1 MTDLSKEFR
10 QLEAIRQGE
19 RIRFTMLLIVGVLVV
34 ALAIWVMIL
43 AGEGL
48 FWLPLCGTT
57 GTCVFVIFRGVQS
70 SRSLLRGL

>member
-1 MTDLSKEFR
+1 MPVTDLSKEFR

-48 FWLPLCGTT
+48 FGYL
-57 GTCVFVIFRGVQS
+57 S
-70 SRSLLRGL
+70 AALLALAFS